1 MRLLGAS
8 RIELFSRCVFW
19 ACLPFILTGLRTA
32 IPYSLTGAVAGEM
45 IATKSGIG
53 FLIMTSAQRV
63 NMTPMYSV
71 LVLLMMSGLA
81 LVFLADLLE
90 RLTPRSRPL
99 ADDVLIG
106 LPEEQDDRSEHQD
119 RKSPE

>member
-63 NMTPMYSV
+63 NMTQMYSV
-71 LVLLMMSGLA
+71 LVLLMMSG
-81 LVFLADLLE
+81 
-90 RLTPRSRPL
+90 
-99 ADDVLIG
+99 
-106 LPEEQDDRSEHQD
+106 RSEEHTSELQSLM
-119 RKSPE
+119 RILYAVLCLK